1 MTKFKSKLVLGI
13 RSHDHGIGL
22 LEASIFNVIDFG
34 AIGDG
39 QHDDNPAFLKA
50 WEAVCGAT
58 DETPTLIIPAD
69 KTFLLTPIS
78 FHGPCKSTSLH
89 VQIEGTLWA
98 PDSRDAWK
106 NCEANS
112 WIVFKDIENLIID
125 GSGLLNGKG
134 STWWKVLAI
143 QNCNGL
149 QLKGITNKDSP
160 GPHLAINSCNNSI
173 LSNLQI
179 IAPETS
185 ENTDGIDISYST
197 QVQIT
202 DSNIGTGDDCIA
214 IGDGTSRINI
224 TGIMCGPGHGISIG
238 SLGKNGGM
246 AKVEQIYVRNCT
258 FNGSSNGAR
267 IKTWQGGSGYA
278 RNISFEDIPLI
289 DVKNP
294 IIIDQYYCFGPGG
307 CPNQKEVISERRL
320 NIMEVVGS
328 YQPWKKEN
336 QVMRDEWEVGSIWRL
351 LSWRELW
358 YFEGHLLMGQLRN
371 LENSRKKSAV
381 EIKSVTYKG
390 FHGSSS
396 SMAAITLN
404 CSSSIPCT
412 SILMENINI
421 TSSNPSVNQTIAF
434 CENAQGK
441 QDFVSP
447 QVSCLTH

>member
-1 MTKFKSKLVLGI
+1 MQGYYISLGIVCILLQASLQLVLGI
-13 RSHDHGIGL
+13 RSHDH
-22 LEASIFNVIDFG
+22 ATSSFNVIDFG

-58 DETPTLIIPAD
+58 ESPTLIIPAD

-89 VQIEGTLWA
+89 VQIDGTLWA

-106 NCEANS
+106 NCESNS

-125 GSGLLNGKG
+125 GSGLLDGKG
-134 STWWKVLAI
+134 STWWTHDQHSSTIHDVQIVLAI
-143 QNCNGL
+143 QNCNWL
-149 QLKGITNKDSP
+149 QLRGITNKDSP
-160 GPHLAINSCNNSI
+160 GPHLAINGCNNSI

-214 IGDGTSRINI
+214 IGDETSWINI

-246 AKVEQIYVRNCT
+246 AKVEQIYVKNCT

-294 IIIDQYYCFGPGG
+294 IIIDQYYCFSPGG
-307 CPNQKEVISERRL
+307 CPVE
-320 NIMEVVGS
+320 
-328 YQPWKKEN
+328 
-336 QVMRDEWEVGSIWRL
+336 
-351 LSWRELW
+351 
-358 YFEGHLLMGQLRN
+358 
-371 LENSRKKSAV
+371 KSAV
-381 EIKSVTYKG
+381 EIQSVTYKG

-404 CSSSIPCT
+404 CSSSIPCS
-412 SILMENINI
+412 SIFMENINI

-441 QDFVSP
+441 QDVVSP